1 MKKGF
6 LVAFEGIDGC
16 GNSTQIK
23 KLTAHLE
30 SKKVAVHATAEPS
43 FGPVGKLIRQALVQS
58 SSLDEHTLALLFAA
72 DRLDHLQRE
81 IEPALAAG
89 AVVLC
94 DRYVLSSLA
103 YQSQTLPMDWVALIN
118 RQARTPD
125 LTLFLEISAGSAAR
139 RRRLR
144 AHPES
149 RFESLERQ
157 KNAAEAFRTALRGY
171 NVVGQGCMIDAEAAV
186 DAVTQQAI
194 VALDALLDGV
204 AARPGG

>member
-16 GNSTQIK
+16 GKSTQIQKLKNYLENK
-23 KLTAHLE
+23 KI
-30 SKKVAVHATAEPS
+30 AVHATAEPS
-43 FGPVGKLIRQALVQS
+43 FGPVGKLIREALVRPS
-58 SSLDEHTLALLFAA
+58 GLDENTLALFFAA
-72 DRLDHLQRE
+72 DRLEHLQRE
-81 IEPALAAG
+81 VEPALAAG

-103 YQSQTLPMDWVALIN
+103 YQSRTLPMDWVALLN

-125 LTLFLEISAGSAAR
+125 LTQFFEISADSAAQR
-139 RRRLR
+139 RRAR

-157 KNAAEAFRTALRGY
+157 KHAAEAFRSALQGY
-171 NVVGQGCMIDAEAAV
+171 SVVGQRCMIDAEAEV

-204 AARPGG
+204 PTRPGG